1 MDDHGGAVL
10 LASTDVYRPA
20 ARDQLAKLGEPTSAP
35 GSTSSTSE
43 SPARDRARG
52 ALTAA
57 QRGGQRWLI
66 LDTAGRLH
74 VDAEMMDEA
83 RSCTRS

>member
-1 MDDHGGAVL
+1 ML

-20 ARDQLAKLGEPTSAP
+20 ARDQLATLASDLGVGFLRFCERVA
-35 GSTSSTSE
+35 
-43 SPARDRARG
+43 ARDRARG
-52 ALTAA
+52 ARDAA

-74 VDAEMMDEA
+74 VDAEMMEEA